1 MTLQTSTNLSLPSTW
16 SSLSQLASFN
26 YGGVGGNPPK
36 LTGSLPASWGTMT
49 NLTAFEV
56 DYADTLSGPLPDAWN
71 GMRQLKSLVL
81 VDCNISGTLPE
92 SWSNLTQ
99 LDQVAITNSQL
110 TGTLQHCFWGG
121 LALLI
126 CRQSYWQQPQRN
138 SANGVEPL

>member
-1 MTLQTSTNLSLPSTW
+1 MEQFEPAD
-16 SSLSQLASFN
+16 QFN
-26 YGGVGGNPPK
+26 YVGVGGNPPK

-110 TGTLQHCFWGG
+110 TGTYLPSVL
-121 LALLI
+121 LATTSTELCQWSGASLM
-126 CRQSYWQQPQRN
+126 WT
-138 SANGVEPL
+138 